1 MMKKVFLLALFCLL
15 QKILL
20 FSQTLS
26 PEAQSILDRLPPAQK
41 KMALSEMDRLKR
53 DDYQDQ
59 DTTAI
64 TEIEKDKI
72 VKPLNYSE
80 DLDNGEQNEELE
92 EDKLAILEKLQLS
105 VDFDLDQE
113 KKKLLE
119 AQEKLSTEDF
129 LKIAQTYNDRITD
142 LEELLDDIKTFKI
155 QFLKEK
161 ITALKGD
168 DEENYKP
175 FGYEFFNNSILS
187 FRQEDINSIPSDY
200 NIGAGDFIEIQC
212 LEKKCRIHHQNWPK
226 WNCPISRNWTN

>member
-142 LEELLDDIKTFKI
+142 LERTF
-155 QFLKEK
+155 
-161 ITALKGD
+161 G
-168 DEENYKP
+168 
-175 FGYEFFNNSILS
+175 
-187 FRQEDINSIPSDY
+187 
-200 NIGAGDFIEIQC
+200 
-212 LEKKCRIHHQNWPK
+212 
-226 WNCPISRNWTN
+226 